1 MPARVALTMGS
12 TGVRSALPRRR
23 ISTDQMIGLALVSPG
38 LLIVAGVLLYP
49 VLYNLVISTQAW
61 SFHVP
66 PDERSVSVGLSNYAK
81 LFSSGLFWDAWRVTG
96 GFVVIAAIAEY
107 LVGLGL
113 ALVMNSKMRGRGF
126 VRTAFLI
133 PMLLA
138 PIVVGIQWRWV
149 LSGNFGVVYYALG
162 SLGLNVP
169 TFLSDPNW
177 AMPAVILADTWQNAP
192 FVALILLAALQS
204 IPIDVYEAARVDGAV
219 GLRLFRS
226 ITLPLIASASLLA
239 VLIRFGDLIRSFD
252 LIFLM
257 TAGGPSRG
265 TQVVSLYTYYL
276 AFSQG
281 ELGQAAAVANLVA
294 IVSLIAGWVLVR
306 LVRTQTRIA

>member
-1 MPARVALTMGS
+1 
-12 TGVRSALPRRR
+12 
-23 ISTDQMIGLALVSPG
+23 
-38 LLIVAGVLLYP
+38 
-49 VLYNLVISTQAW
+49 
-61 SFHVP
+61 
-66 PDERSVSVGLSNYAK
+66 
-81 LFSSGLFWDAWRVTG
+81 
-96 GFVVIAAIAEY
+96 
-107 LVGLGL
+107 
-113 ALVMNSKMRGRGF
+113 
-126 VRTAFLI
+126 
-133 PMLLA
+133 
-138 PIVVGIQWRWV
+138 VVGIQWRWV

>member
-1 MPARVALTMGS
+1 M
-12 TGVRSALPRRR
+12 
-23 ISTDQMIGLALVSPG
+23 ALVAPG
-38 LLIVAGVLLYP
+38 LLVVAGVLLYP

-66 PDERSVSVGLSNYAK
+66 PDERSVSVGLSNYGK
-81 LFSSGLFWDAWRVTG
+81 LFSSGLFWEAWRVSG
-96 GFVVIAAIAEY
+96 VFVVIATIVEY

-149 LSGNFGVVYYALG
+149 LSGNFGVVYYVLQ
-162 SLGLNVP
+162 SFGLNVP
-169 TFLSDPNW
+169 AWLSDPTW
-177 AMPAVILADTWQNAP
+177 ALPAVILADTWQNAP

-204 IPIDVYEAARVDGAV
+204 IPPEVYEAARVDGAV
-219 GLRLFRS
+219 GVHLFRS

-257 TAGGPSRG
+257 TAGGPSRT

-281 ELGQAAAVANLVA
+281 ELGQAAALANLVA
-294 IVSLIAGWVLVR
+294 VVSLVAGLVLVR
-306 LVRTQTRIA
+306 LVRAQARIA